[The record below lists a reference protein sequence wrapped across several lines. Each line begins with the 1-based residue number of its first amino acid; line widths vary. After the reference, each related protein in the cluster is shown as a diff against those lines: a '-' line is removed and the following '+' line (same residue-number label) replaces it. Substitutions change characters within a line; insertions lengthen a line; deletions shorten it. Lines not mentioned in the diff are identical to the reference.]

1 MAKRALRKAV
11 WLVLS
16 VGLAVV
22 APASRA
28 LQPEP
33 EMTGLTYEAGV
44 GATTAAPPT
53 GGMMSAR
60 PFGYPAGFG
69 PGGRGAGSD
78 GPGRQEL
85 LPAFIRLSDQQQDK
99 LFELRHAQ
107 APAVRAQ
114 FKELRSAHEQL
125 RALALADSY
134 DEARAR
140 QVVARVAQ
148 ANSEIELM
156 HARMQHA
163 AFALLTAEQ
172 RKRLDECKPG
182 AEGVPPRGCL
192 PPR

>member
-1 MAKRALRKAV
+1 VARRALRNAL

-16 VGLAVV
+16 VGLTVV

-33 EMTGLTYEAGV
+33 EMTELTFEAGV
-44 GATTAAPPT
+44 GATTAGSPA

-60 PFGYPAGFG
+60 PFGYPGGFG
-69 PGGRGAGSD
+69 QGGRGAGSD
-78 GPGRQEL
+78 GPGQPRL
-85 LPAFIRLSDQQQDK
+85 LPWFIQLSDQQQDK

-107 APAVRAQ
+107 APALRAQ
-114 FKELRSAHEQL
+114 FKELRSAHDQL